1 MLSEPQYNFLASFRA
16 PRAYSDID
24 VSDRPTLRHLKKLGY
39 LEPQYSSKP
48 ALHVVYVL
56 TATGIEA
63 LSAYEQMRKDY
74 AEEQARHEQERL
86 ERSLETKQQWR
97 HEWRILIVGAV
108 VGSVLTLIVEHFAD
122 ICVFISGLF

>member
-1 MLSEPQYNFLASFRA
+1 MLSEPQYNFLASSRA

-48 ALHVVYVL
+48 ALH
-56 TATGIEA
+56 
-63 LSAYEQMRKDY
+63 
-74 AEEQARHEQERL
+74 QARHEQERL